1 MRYFSMVG
9 NSVYVSYDRT
19 ICIPKTRFRIIW
31 IIVKDQYTCLEE
43 TCGFLARNPILKEP
57 KTIAPNC
64 DFSLHKHIPLFYMP
78 VSDENINMVL
88 IKGCTLFIFTA
99 LNSNSDIY
107 KHKYHSP
114 IYFGLYIKLMFAS
127 SKINILCDHILIYS
141 VIA

>member
-9 NSVYVSYDRT
+9 NSNYVSYDRT
-19 ICIPKTRFRIIW
+19 ICIPKTRFWIIW

-64 DFSLHKHIPLFYMP
+64 DFSLHKDIPLFYMP

-88 IKGCTLFIFTA
+88 IKGCTLFISTA
-99 LNSNSDIY
+99 LKSNSDMIF
-107 KHKYHSP
+107 S
-114 IYFGLYIKLMFAS
+114 FGLYIKLMFAS
-127 SKINILCDHILIYS
+127 SKIHILCDHILIYS

>member
-9 NSVYVSYDRT
+9 NWVYVSYDRT

-64 DFSLHKHIPLFYMP
+64 DCSLHKHIPLFYMP

-88 IKGCTLFIFTA
+88 IKGCTLFISTA
-99 LNSNSDIY
+99 LNSNSDIC
-107 KHKYHSP
+107 KHELFN
-114 IYFGLYIKLMFAS
+114 FGLYIKLMFAS

>member
-19 ICIPKTRFRIIW
+19 ICIPKTRFWIIW

-78 VSDENINMVL
+78 VSDKNINMVL
-88 IKGCTLFIFTA
+88 IKGCTLFISTA
-99 LNSNSDIY
+99 LKSNSDI
-107 KHKYHSP
+107 
-114 IYFGLYIKLMFAS
+114 IFYFGLYMKLMFAS
-127 SKINILCDHILIYS
+127 SKIQILCDHILIYS
-141 VIA
+141 VMA